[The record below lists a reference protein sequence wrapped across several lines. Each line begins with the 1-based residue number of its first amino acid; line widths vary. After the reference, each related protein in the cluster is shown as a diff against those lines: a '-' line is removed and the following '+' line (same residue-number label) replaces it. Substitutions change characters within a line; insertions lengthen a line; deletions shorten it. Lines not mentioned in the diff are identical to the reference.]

1 MWFQLLRTEDLD
13 CPLALGTANPRLSW
27 VLASD
32 ERDARQAAYEI
43 RAASSAVLL
52 KQDRPDL
59 WHTGRVDAPSQ
70 RIAYAGA
77 PLRSRQR
84 VYWQVRIWP
93 GTSPRSMSHGP
104 RSSPVDVTSTAFWP
118 APSKAGYPFCAIY
131 PLGLTLQSAR
141 GVCCGAIDG
150 PSRGLGR
157 YRWAIAGVEMPP
169 ETTTSARAA
178 RRVLR
183 RNVSGI

>member
-104 RSSPVDVTSTAFWP
+104 RSSPVDVTSTEVVTSPVRWFETGLLGAADWGGRWVTHP
-118 APSKAGYPFCAIY
+118 AWVA
-131 PLGLTLQSAR
+131 
-141 GVCCGAIDG
+141 DG
-150 PSRGLGR
+150 PVAGEPAVAGGPGGGGRPGRPGRG
-157 YRWAIAGVEMPP
+157 
-169 ETTTSARAA
+169 
-178 RRVLR
+178 
-183 RNVSGI
+183 